1 MKRLLILSIIS
12 LSSYIASAADT
23 LYVQSKSAKI
33 MNSPSFKA
41 ETTGT
46 LKRGDQLEVI
56 EKGKGWYQVKTGDMT
71 GWINQLNVS
80 RNEPMERVS
89 IITEATENLEDKS
102 RRRASAVTSAAAARG
117 LSEKD
122 RKRRSDQEKADYNTL
137 NRLEN
142 FTDKISDEEVEEF
155 NKTGN

>member
-1 MKRLLILSIIS
+1 MKRVLIAIFLLI
-12 LSSYIASAADT
+12 SSTYAFAADT

-56 EKGKGWYQVKTGDMT
+56 EKGKGWYQVKSGETT
-71 GWINQLNVS
+71 GWVNQLNVS
-80 RNEPMERVS
+80 KNEPMERIS
-89 IITEATENLEDKS
+89 IITQSTDNLEDKS
-102 RRRASAVTSAAAARG
+102 RRRSSAVTSAAAARG

-122 RKRRSDQEKADYNTL
+122 RKRRSDTEKADYNTL

-142 FTDKISDEEVEEF
+142 FTDKISDEEIQQF
-155 NKTGN
+155 NESGN